1 MYDHEY
7 MSYENEINEA
17 RALCFDV
24 HTDCLWI
31 VSLIETKMKKS
42 IVLNDNLFNN
52 NFLNDKILNKFR
64 RQSRIYNIINIY
76 FSYSVGIKIIHRVTL

>member
-1 MYDHEY
+1 
-7 MSYENEINEA
+7 MSHENEINEA

-42 IVLNDNLFNN
+42 IVMTDYFINNYNSLYNFILHLN
-52 NFLNDKILNKFR
+52 
-64 RQSRIYNIINIY
+64 
-76 FSYSVGIKIIHRVTL
+76 

>member
-7 MSYENEINEA
+7 MSHENKINEA

-52 NFLNDKILNKFR
+52 NFLTDKILTKFR
-64 RQSRIYNIINIY
+64 RQLRIYINIY
-76 FSYSVGIKIIHRVTL
+76 LVI